1 MFVVCTCTFMHAVIR
16 VDDQSIKSHIFMQ
29 SFFKIIDVEAYLFL
43 KSSYPHFAAR
53 RHHILA

>member
-1 MFVVCTCTFMHAVIR
+1 MNLTFMHAVIC

-29 SFFKIIDVEAYLFL
+29 YFFKIIDMEAYLFL

-53 RHHILA
+53 RHHILT